1 MKTLDYAITGP
12 LVQQLNWSLCI
23 IASLAAVQFQ
33 GDGDE
38 AKRRKTELAEVS
50 QVRRQSKS
58 AACRQTITQILQ

>member
-33 GDGDE
+33 GDE

-58 AACRQTITQILQ
+58 AACQQTITQILQ

>member
-33 GDGDE
+33 GDE

-50 QVRRQSKS
+50 RVRRQSKS
-58 AACRQTITQILQ
+58 AACQQTITQILQ